1 MYINKLIKK
10 QVMLILATVVLVGTL
25 AVTTSFAVFEETKSN
40 ATDQKM
46 TIGNLDV
53 TYTGGSAI
61 SITDINPMTDSTA
74 LSKTNNIYTF
84 TIKNTGTVPY
94 NFKVKVINNPSYTSN
109 LLPHQYIRYSLNNG
123 TASTLGSGQADY
135 ELTSGVIEAGATNTY
150 NLRLWVADASTYRL
164 PNSALGQEIHLKISV
179 EGKAGSGWLPS
190 NFKDRILALNEVKTP
205 ITTPGAAVSTAS
217 EALLASAEDDYGT
230 SYYFRGA
237 VTNNYVEFANKCW
250 RIVRVGGDGS
260 VKLILHND
268 NKAGVANPC
277 SSANNSN
284 SAAFASYTVMQQDSN
299 FNTNYDDNAAVAR
312 YLVTTYES
320 KVDTNYDDNAAFVK
334 YVTTTYTSTF
344 NTNYDDNAYVGFM
357 YGTVGAS
364 TYEATHANTNKST
377 ILTNLETW
385 YTNNLKTYES
395 VIDDNV
401 WCNDKTNVTDTSYDP
416 WSITPNGRGYAKN
429 VTYYGATQRLV
440 SKSDSAGGAGPSL
453 KCNGELS
460 KITSKVGLITA
471 DELAFAGYAIGTGN
485 TTTYLQENATDTYWW
500 SLSPYNFNGS
510 SAGVWGVFGGSG
522 YFYGSRVDG
531 TYGVRPSISLKSTT
545 NVTGK
550 GTSSSPFIISM

>member
-46 TIGNLDV
+46 TIGDLNV
-53 TYTGGSAI
+53 TYTGGAAI

-109 LLPHQYIRYSLNNG
+109 LLPHQYIRYSLNG
-123 TASTLGSGQADY
+123 GSTSVLGSGQTDY

-150 NLRLWVADASTYRL
+150 NLRLWVADASTYNL
-164 PNSALGQEIHLKISV
+164 PNSVLGQEIHLKISV

-205 ITTPGAAVSTAS
+205 ITTPGAAVSTET

-237 VTNNYVEFANKCW
+237 VKNNYVEFANKCW

-268 NKAGVANPC
+268 NTAGAANPC
-277 SSANNSN
+277 AAANNSA
-284 SAAFASYTVMQQDSN
+284 SAAFARYSGTTYKSA
-299 FNTNYDDNAAVAR
+299 FNINYNDNA
-312 YLVTTYES
+312 
-320 KVDTNYDDNAAFVK
+320 D
-334 YVTTTYTSTF
+334 
-344 NTNYDDNAYVGFM
+344 VGFK
-357 YGTVGAS
+357 YGTPGSS

-377 ILTNLETW
+377 ILTNLEAW
-385 YTNNLKTYES
+385 YDKNNLKDYEK
-395 VIDDNV
+395 VIADTV
-401 WCNDKTNVTDTSYDP
+401 WCNDKTNVTDTTFNP
-416 WSITPNGRGYAKN
+416 WNWSNLNGLGYGTN
-429 VTYYGATQRLV
+429 VTFYGATQRLV
-440 SKSDSAGGAGPSL
+440 STSGSAGGTGPSL

-471 DELAFAGYAIGTGN
+471 DELAFAGYAYAQNN
-485 TTTYLQENATDTYWW
+485 TTTYLQENSTDTYWW
-500 SLSPYNFNGS
+500 SLSPFYFNGS
-510 SAGVWGVFGGSG
+510 FAYVWGVRGGVG
-522 YFYGSRVDG
+522 YFGSNGVSNASC
-531 TYGVRPSISLKSTT
+531 VRPSISLKSTT
-545 NVTGK
+545 NVTGN
-550 GTSSSPFIISM
+550 GTSDTPFIISM

>member
-84 TIKNTGTVPY
+84 TIKNTGNVPY

-109 LLPHQYIRYSLNNG
+109 LLPHQYIRYSLNG
-123 TASTLGSGQADY
+123 GSASVLGSGQADY

-150 NLRLWVADASTYRL
+150 NLRLWVADASTYNL
-164 PNSALGQEIHLKISV
+164 PNSVLGQEIHLKISV
-179 EGKAGSGWLPS
+179 EGKAGSEWLPS
-190 NFKDRILALNEVKTP
+190 NFKDRILALNDVKTP
-205 ITTPGAAVSTAS
+205 ITTPGAAISTAS

-250 RIVRVGGDGS
+250 RIVRVSGDGS

-268 NKAGVANPC
+268 NKTGVANPC
-277 SSANNSN
+277 DAANNSA
-284 SAAFASYTVMQQDSN
+284 SAAFARYSGETYKSA
-299 FNTNYDDNAAVAR
+299 FNANYN
-312 YLVTTYES
+312 
-320 KVDTNYDDNAAFVK
+320 
-334 YVTTTYTSTF
+334 
-344 NTNYDDNAYVGFM
+344 DNAYVGFK
-357 YGTVGAS
+357 YGTVGAGD
-364 TYEATHANTNKST
+364 YALTHANTNKST
-377 ILTNLETW
+377 ILTNLEAW
-385 YTNNLKTYES
+385 YNDNLSTYEK
-395 VIDDNV
+395 VIDDTV

-416 WSITPNGRGYAKN
+416 LRLSPNGLGYGANK
-429 VTYYGATQRLV
+429 TYYGATQRLV
-440 SKSDSAGGAGPSL
+440 NTSGSAGGTGPSL

-460 KITSKVGLITA
+460 KINSKVGLITA
-471 DELAFAGYAIGTGN
+471 DELALAGYAYAKNN

-500 SLSPYNFNGS
+500 SLSPNG
-510 SAGVWGVFGGSG
+510 
-522 YFYGSRVDG
+522 FYGGYADVWDVCGSDG
-531 TYGVRPSISLKSTT
+531 IFGDYFVNDTYGVRPSISLKSTT
-545 NVTGK
+545 NVTGN
-550 GTSSSPFIISM
+550 GTSDSPFIIST

>member
-10 QVMLILATVVLVGTL
+10 QVMLILATVVLLGTL

-135 ELTSGVIEAGATNTY
+135 ELTSEVIEAGATNTY

-164 PNSALGQEIHLKISV
+164 PNSALGQEIHLKIFV
-179 EGKAGSGWLPS
+179 EGKAGSGWTPS
-190 NFKDRILALNEVKTP
+190 NPLLKDLILTNNKVQTP
-205 ITTPGAAVSTAS
+205 ITTPGAAVSTAD

-250 RIVRVGGDGS
+250 RIVRIVGDGS
-260 VKLILHND
+260 VKLVLHND
-268 NKAGVANPC
+268 NTAGAANPC
-277 SSANNSN
+277 SSANNSTN
-284 SAAFASYTVMQQDSN
+284 AAFA
-299 FNTNYDDNAAVAR
+299 R
-312 YLVTTYES
+312 YSGE
-320 KVDTNYDDNAAFVK
+320 
-334 YVTTTYTSTF
+334 TYTSTF
-344 NTNYDDNAYVGFM
+344 NDNFEDNAYVGFK
-357 YGTVGAS
+357 YGTPGSS
-364 TYEATHANTNKST
+364 THAATHANTNKST
-377 ILTNLETW
+377 ILNNLETW
-385 YTNNLKTYES
+385 YNTNLKTYES
-395 VIDDNV
+395 VIANTV
-401 WCNDKTNVTDTSYDP
+401 WCNDKTNVTDTTYNPEFGD
-416 WSITPNGRGYAKN
+416 TPTGLGYGTN
-429 VTYYGATQRLV
+429 RTYYGATQRLIRGG
-440 SKSDSAGGAGPSL
+440 KYGGIAGGTGPSL

-471 DELAFAGYAIGTGN
+471 DELALAGCTYAKKN
-485 TTTYLQENATDTYWW
+485 TTTYLQENATDTPWW
-500 SLSPYNFNGS
+500 SLSPDYFTGSDAYVWNVIDGSLIGFNVGN
-510 SAGVWGVFGGSG
+510 
-522 YFYGSRVDG
+522 
-531 TYGVRPSISLKSTT
+531 TYGVRPSISLKPTT
-545 NVTGK
+545 NVTGE

>member
-53 TYTGGSAI
+53 TYTGGAAI

-84 TIKNTGTVPY
+84 TIKNTGNVPY

-150 NLRLWVADASTYRL
+150 NLRLWVADASTYSL
-164 PNSALGQEIHLKISV
+164 PNSVLGQEIHLKISV

-190 NFKDRILALNEVKTP
+190 NPLLKDLILTNNKVQTP
-205 ITTPGAAVSTAS
+205 ITTPGAAVSTAD

-250 RIVRVGGDGS
+250 RIVRIVGDGS
-260 VKLILHND
+260 VKLVLHND
-268 NKAGVANPC
+268 NTAGAANPC
-277 SSANNSN
+277 SSANNSTN
-284 SAAFASYTVMQQDSN
+284 AAFA
-299 FNTNYDDNAAVAR
+299 R
-312 YLVTTYES
+312 YS
-320 KVDTNYDDNAAFVK
+320 G
-334 YVTTTYTSTF
+334 TTYTSTF
-344 NTNYDDNAYVGFM
+344 NDNFEDNAYVGFK
-357 YGTVGAS
+357 YGTPGSS
-364 TYEATHANTNKST
+364 THAATHANTNKST
-377 ILTNLETW
+377 ILNNLETW
-385 YTNNLKTYES
+385 YNTNLKTYES
-395 VIDDNV
+395 VIANTV
-401 WCNDKTNVTDTSYDP
+401 WCNDKTNVTDTTYNPEFGD
-416 WSITPNGRGYAKN
+416 TPTGLGYGTN
-429 VTYYGATQRLV
+429 RTYYGATQRLIRGG
-440 SKSDSAGGAGPSL
+440 KYGGIAGGTGPSL

-471 DELAFAGYAIGTGN
+471 DELALAGCTYAKKN
-485 TTTYLQENATDTYWW
+485 TTTYLQENATDTPWW
-500 SLSPYNFNGS
+500 SLSPDYFTGSDAYVWNVIDGSLIGFNVS
-510 SAGVWGVFGGSG
+510 N
-522 YFYGSRVDG
+522 
-531 TYGVRPSISLKSTT
+531 TYGVRPSISLKPTT
-545 NVTGK
+545 NVTGE

>member
-53 TYTGGSAI
+53 TYTGGAAI

-84 TIKNTGTVPY
+84 TIKNTGNVPY

-150 NLRLWVADASTYRL
+150 NLRLWVADASTYSL
-164 PNSALGQEIHLKISV
+164 PNSVLGQEIHLKISV

-190 NFKDRILALNEVKTP
+190 NFKERILALNEIKTP
-205 ITTPGAAVSTAS
+205 ITTPGAAISTAS

-268 NKAGVANPC
+268 NPTGADNPC
-277 SSANNSN
+277 DSANNSA
-284 SAAFASYTVMQQDSN
+284 SAAFA
-299 FNTNYDDNAAVAR
+299 R
-312 YLVTTYES
+312 YSGTI
-320 KVDTNYDDNAAFVK
+320 
-334 YVTTTYTSTF
+334 YTSAF
-344 NTNYDDNAYVGFM
+344 NSSYNDNAYVGFK

-364 TYEATHANTNKST
+364 GYASAHANTNNST
-377 ILTNLETW
+377 ILTNLEAW
-385 YTNNLKTYES
+385 YNDNLSTYEK
-395 VIDDNV
+395 VIDDTV
-401 WCNDKTNVTDTSYDP
+401 WCNDKTNIADTSYNP
-416 WSITPNGRGYAKN
+416 WGYSN
-429 VTYYGATQRLV
+429 VTGLGYGTNRTYYGATQRLV
-440 SKSDSAGGAGPSL
+440 STSGSAGGTGPSL

-460 KITSKVGLITA
+460 KINSKVGLITA
-471 DELAFAGYAIGTGN
+471 DELALAGYAYAKNN

-500 SLSPYNFNGS
+500 SLSPGSFNGDY
-510 SAGVWGVFGGSG
+510 AGVWNVGGSNG
-522 YFYGSRVDG
+522 GFDGSYGNY

-545 NVTGK
+545 NVTGE
-550 GTSSSPFIISM
+550 GTSSTPYIISM